1 SAYLLAHGDRITFV
15 NPKESYEEILKILST
30 MDITAASRIIKKER
44 RSRETLTL
52 VMHDQQRWV
61 KIVSSLQEMLHR
73 LQEKISIRA

>member
-1 SAYLLAHGDRITFV
+1 
-15 NPKESYEEILKILST
+15 
-30 MDITAASRIIKKER
+30 
-44 RSRETLTL
+44 